1 MRFRVRARYITF
13 NIMVKQTTKQECEI
27 LVFKKPNVSPAKIG
41 SRNYYDPC
49 LFSQNQPYKAM
60 HDVLEDL
67 SGASSLEDFGVRD
80 VKYDDVATVSAGGID
95 ITSDFHKNGFDVY
108 EFAMDSANQKGQE
121 TINKR
126 RVEKAMQQEKAPAG
140 SPAPTE

>member
-1 MRFRVRARYITF
+1 ME
-13 NIMVKQTTKQECEI
+13 NKTKLQQSEI
-27 LVFKKPNVSPAKIG
+27 LVFRKPNISPVKLS

-67 SGASSLEDFGVRD
+67 SGASSLEDFGLRD

-95 ITSDFHKNGFDVY
+95 ITSDFRKNGFDVF
-108 EFAMDSANQKGQE
+108 EFAMDSAAQKGQE

-126 RVEKAMQQEKAPAG
+126 RVEKAMQQEKAP
-140 SPAPTE
+140 SVPPVPTE

>member
-1 MRFRVRARYITF
+1 MDKQIT
-13 NIMVKQTTKQECEI
+13 NQECEI
-27 LVFKKPNVSPAKIG
+27 LVFQKPNVSPVKIG
-41 SRNYYDPC
+41 SRNYYDSC

-126 RVEKAMQQEKAPAG
+126 RVEKAMQQEKALTPPTPPTSTV

>member
-1 MRFRVRARYITF
+1 MA
-13 NIMVKQTTKQECEI
+13 KQTTEQSSDI
-27 LVFKKPNVSPAKIG
+27 LVFKKPNVSPVKLG

-60 HDVLEDL
+60 HEVLEDL

-126 RVEKAMQQEKAPAG
+126 RVEKAMQQEKAPAA
-140 SPAPTE
+140 PPVPPVPTE

>member
-1 MRFRVRARYITF
+1 MENKI
-13 NIMVKQTTKQECEI
+13 KLQQSEI
-27 LVFKKPNVSPAKIG
+27 LVFRKPNTFPVKLC

-67 SGASSLEDFGVRD
+67 SGASSLEDFGLRE

-95 ITSDFHKNGFDVY
+95 ITSDFRKNGFDVF
-108 EFAMDSANQKGQE
+108 EFAMDSASQKGQE

-126 RVEKAMQQEKAPAG
+126 RVEKAMQQEKAPTT
-140 SPAPTE
+140 PAATE